1 MSEKA
6 DILNIEDVKNLVD
19 TFYGKVRSD
28 LLLAPIF
35 NERIRD
41 NWPVHLEK
49 MYRFWQTVLL
59 NEHTY
64 PGSPFPPHAS
74 LPIDHGHFQAWLG
87 LFRETVDELF
97 TGEKAKEP
105 NGGQIKWQRC
115 LNPEYN
121 ISRNRDLKAYFKT
134 DQPGGQRFPLQM
146 LFQTGIPYC
155 IYDPAAFLPTL

>member
-74 LPIDHGHFQAWLG
+74 LPIDHRHFQAWLG

-97 TGEKAKEP
+97 SGEKAKEA
-105 NGGQIKWQRC
+105 KWRADKMA
-115 LNPEYN
+115 EMFE
-121 ISRNRDLKAYFKT
+121 SRIQYFKE
-134 DQPGGQRFPLQM
+134 QGFKSIL
-146 LFQTGIPYC
+146 
-155 IYDPAAFLPTL
+155 